1 MHNIEKV
8 DERERCVSSELGR
21 KKKESKI
28 FKGCLVWIDTAKRWV
43 IHPRILFTLY
53 IEFESHG
60 NKY

>member
-1 MHNIEKV
+1 MHNIEKLMKGKDV
-8 DERERCVSSELGR
+8 CRQSW
-21 KKKESKI
+21 KESKI

>member
-43 IHPRILFTLY
+43 IYPRIFY
-53 IEFESHG
+53 FI
-60 NKY
+60 YRI